1 MLAELLKGAIG
12 PIIGPLL
19 DRIPDP
25 NERAREKAAIELQ
38 LVTAANSAL
47 LAQIEVN
54 KAEAGHSSL
63 FVAGWRPFV
72 GWACGVG
79 LTVPTVVIP
88 LLSWA
93 VSLAGE
99 TVPAPPV
106 IDETILA
113 QLLFGML
120 GLGGL
125 RTFEKSRGVA
135 R

>member
-25 NERAREKAAIELQ
+25 NERAREKAAVELQ

-54 KAEAGHSSL
+54 KTEAASSSV

-72 GWACGVG
+72 GWACGAG

-93 VSLAGE
+93 GSVAGM
-99 TVPAPPV
+99 TMPPPPE
-106 IDETILA
+106 IDTAILL

>member
-25 NERAREKAAIELQ
+25 NERAREKAAVELQ

-54 KAEAGHSSL
+54 KTEAASSSV

-72 GWACGVG
+72 GWACGAG

-93 VSLAGE
+93 GSVAGM
-99 TVPAPPV
+99 TMPPPPE
-106 IDETILA
+106 IDTAILL
-113 QLLFGML
+113 QLLLGML

>member
-25 NERAREKAAIELQ
+25 NERAREKAAVELQ

-47 LAQIEVN
+47 QAQIEVN
-54 KAEAGHSSL
+54 KTEAASSSV

-72 GWACGVG
+72 GWACGAG

-93 VSLAGE
+93 GSVAGMSM
-99 TVPAPPV
+99 PPPPE
-106 IDETILA
+106 IDTAILL
-113 QLLFGML
+113 QLLLGML

-125 RTFEKSRGVA
+125 RTLEKSRGVA

>member
-54 KAEAGHSSL
+54 KTEAASSSV

-79 LTVPTVVIP
+79 LVVPSAVIP
-88 LLSWA
+88 VLSWC
-93 VSLAGE
+93 AGVLGAK
-99 TVPAPPV
+99 VPAPPV